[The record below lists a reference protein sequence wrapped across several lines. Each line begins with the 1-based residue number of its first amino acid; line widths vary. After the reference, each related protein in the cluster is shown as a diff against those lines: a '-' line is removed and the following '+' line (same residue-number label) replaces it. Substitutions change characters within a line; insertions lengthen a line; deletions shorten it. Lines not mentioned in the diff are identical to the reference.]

1 MRRLALILTSILF
14 IFTGIN
20 TSAESTEQEL
30 PAKFTALADK
40 AQDKCTELSQEE
52 WKAMNEE
59 FNILCD
65 RYKEARKDGKL
76 TSKEKKT
83 INDAIGKYHSATVKS
98 GYNDIAEGAKNI
110 ITKEIP
116 DLWGEMTS
124 GISSFFRG
132 LGKKKK

>member
-20 TSAESTEQEL
+20 TSAESTESEL

-40 AQDKCTELSQEE
+40 AQDKCTELSKEE
-52 WKAMNEE
+52 WEAMNKK
-59 FNILCD
+59 FDILCD
-65 RYKEARKDGKL
+65 QYREAKKDNKL
-76 TSKEKKT
+76 TSEEKKT
-83 INDAIGKYHSATVKS
+83 INDAIGKYHSAAVKS
-98 GYNDIAEGAKNI
+98 GYNDVADGTKDI
-110 ITKEIP
+110 ITKKIP

-124 GISSFFRG
+124 GISSFFKG